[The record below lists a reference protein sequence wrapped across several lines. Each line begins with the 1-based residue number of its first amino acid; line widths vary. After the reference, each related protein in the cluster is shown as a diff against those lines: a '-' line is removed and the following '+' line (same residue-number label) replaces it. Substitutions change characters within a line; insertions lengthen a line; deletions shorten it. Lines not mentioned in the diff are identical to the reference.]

1 MRSIVGGLLLDV
13 LNDLLAVPNIYFATI
28 MLLSF
33 IAAILRPKSDF
44 AKMAPTTLTTLGIIG
59 TFFGLYFAL
68 KNFDSKNINDSIPAL
83 LEGIK
88 TKFLV
93 SLVGIF
99 LSLILKLIFNFQNKS
114 QNIKENVNLSDI
126 YSLLHSI
133 HEQSKGASQR
143 QIDSLDLLRRDFSN
157 FSERVAQDN
166 SKSLVEALQQ
176 VIKDFN
182 NKISEQFGENFKHL
196 NIAVGEL
203 LKWQDKNKEEMNKI
217 ISILQVSHG
226 VIEASSNLLSNS
238 NAGLSASNESIQK
251 ATAQMELVTSI
262 ANHLKPALEQIN
274 SDSQKMQISITA
286 FSDMSNQARIAFPSI
301 RDELANIVK
310 STNEDIKTF
319 NKSFEKLLQLQITEI
334 DKTNKIF
341 LETAQS
347 NRAMNEN
354 AALEITKKLSAQ
366 IEKISIEQS
375 ETIKNQLTAI
385 DKGLEEEL
393 VKALE
398 SLGNSLA
405 SLSEKFVSD
414 YGPLTDKLE
423 KLVNVSKSIDVN

>member
-1 MRSIVGGLLLDV
+1 
-13 LNDLLAVPNIYFATI
+13 